1 MNNIRAIEQKERAK
15 KAAKKLLNV
24 TRRIN
29 KGSFKDIPLRDIAT
43 YRRTLGVIDGILDNG
58 VLVSGEDWVNNL
70 SDLPTASKHVHKI
83 IYVLNFG
90 VGGSPWM
97 SNGTIWVPATGKLT
111 IANYYNPVNLGG
123 TVTTEQ
129 ILRQFTVPKA
139 TPVGGSIMRIG
150 DIIRVTSD
158 ARKTGNVNTFTRA
171 IRAGI
176 LGTISDGAFDSPSA
190 AAASF
195 NSAVE
200 RHYYIRTSDKV
211 ITKIGFPGS
220 ASINGVG
227 SGALAGAVTFASSI
241 DAADFFFEYTAK
253 MDGGTDTYTQRTF
266 IAELFSIGASS

>member
-158 ARKTGNVNTFTRA
+158 ARKTGNANTFTRA

-211 ITKIGFPGS
+211 ITKIGFPGG

-253 MDGGTDTYTQRTF
+253 MNGGTDTYTQRTF

>member
-1 MNNIRAIEQKERAK
+1 MNNIRAVEQRERAA
-15 KAAKKLLNV
+15 KAAKKLLNI

-43 YRRTLGVIDGILDNG
+43 YRRTLGVIDGVLDNG

-139 TPVGGSIMRIG
+139 TPLGGSVMRIG

-158 ARKTGNVNTFTRA
+158 SRKVGGNDTFTRA

-176 LGTISDGAFDSPSA
+176 AGTISDAAFDSVSA
-190 AAASF
+190 TAANF
-195 NSAVE
+195 NSVVE
-200 RHYYIRTSDKV
+200 RHYYLRVSDKV
-211 ITKIGFPGS
+211 ITKLGFPGS

-227 SGALAGAVTFASSI
+227 SGSLAGSVTFVSSI
-241 DAADFFFEYTAK
+241 DAADFFFEFTAK
-253 MDGGTDTYTQRTF
+253 LGGTTDTFTQRTF
-266 IAELFSIGASS
+266 IAELFSTGAST

>member
-158 ARKTGNVNTFTRA
+158 ARKTGNANTFTRA

-176 LGTISDGAFDSPSA
+176 LGTISDGAFDSPLA

-220 ASINGVG
+220 ASINGIG

-253 MDGGTDTYTQRTF
+253 MNGGTDTYTQRTF